1 MHTTPAIWFP
11 TIRCGTGTDVFT
23 ERLAEGLR
31 GRGIRCE
38 ITWLPHRA
46 EYAPWTVPIPKPPP
60 WANVVH
66 INSWLPP
73 RFVPRHLPLVVTVHH
88 SVHDPSLL
96 PYKNLPRRLYHAR
109 WIRPIEA
116 ENIHRAA
123 SVTAVSHYVAAEI
136 ERLFGHRQTTVIHN
150 GIDTESTFTPGQPRT
165 RPHHPFRLLYVGN
178 WMARKGVDLL
188 EPILT
193 RLGADFELWYTA
205 DRASAH
211 HHYSLPPNSRCLGR
225 LDREGLVKAYRE
237 ADALLFPTRSEGFGL
252 TAAEAMACGLP
263 VIASKVS
270 SLPEIVE
277 DGMTGYLC
285 PVDDVATFAEAAR
298 RLINDPR
305 SWSAMGKAA
314 REKTERF
321 FSLSRIIDAYIS
333 IYKNSLLH

>member
-1 MHTTPAIWFP
+1 VTPAVWFP

-31 GRGIRCE
+31 DRGIRCE

-46 EYAPWTVPIPKPPP
+46 EYAPWTTPIPKPPA
-60 WANVVH
+60 WANIVH

-88 SVHDPSLL
+88 TVHDPSLL

-116 ENIHRAA
+116 ENIRRAA
-123 SVTAVSHYVAAEI
+123 RVTAVSHYVAAEI

-150 GIDTESTFTPGQPRT
+150 GIDTESTFTPGPPCA

-178 WMARKGVDLL
+178 WKPLKGVDLL

-193 RLGADFELWYTA
+193 RLGADFELCYTA
-205 DRASAH
+205 DRAGAH
-211 HHYSLPPNSRCLGR
+211 NHYSLPPNSRCLGR

-263 VIASKVS
+263 VIASRVS

-285 PVDDVATFAEAAR
+285 PVDDVACFVESARHLQSDKRLWENMRQLAR
-298 RLINDPR
+298 RRAVSKFDHQSQIEQYQTLYQ
-305 SWSAMGKAA
+305 
-314 REKTERF
+314 T
-321 FSLSRIIDAYIS
+321 
-333 IYKNSLLH
+333 LLA